1 MRPRPGVGYGEAPGA
16 FVASGLEIRQGAA
29 MSDQVI
35 VSSSDGVCEI
45 QLNRPEKRNAITQAM
60 YGALVD
66 ALNEARA
73 NDGVRVVLISGA
85 GASFTAGND
94 LNDFITADLSDENN
108 AVRFLR
114 LLPTFRKVLIAAV
127 HGQTVGIGVTMLLHC
142 DLVVAASN
150 AQLTMPFVKLGLV
163 PEAGSS
169 LLLPRAI
176 GHHRA
181 AELLLLGKP
190 FDAAAGLEMGIV
202 NRVVEEKALM
212 EEARKLAREV
222 AAQPPGALLTAKRLL
237 KSETGSVAA
246 RVEEELE
253 AFREQ
258 LGSAEFKAAAQAFFG
273 KGRGGGASGGSP
285 GGAGGGAGGG
295 ASGGGGGA
303 GRG

>member
-1 MRPRPGVGYGEAPGA
+1 
-16 FVASGLEIRQGAA
+16 
-29 MSDQVI
+29 MSDQII
-35 VSSSDGVCEI
+35 VSRSDGVCEI
-45 QLNRPEKRNAITQAM
+45 QLNRPEKRNAITLAM

-73 NDGVRVVLISGA
+73 DDGVRVVLISGA

-94 LNDFITADLSDENN
+94 FNDFITQADLGDDNN

-114 LLPTFRKVLIAAV
+114 LLPTFRKVLIAAI
-127 HGQTVGIGVTMLLHC
+127 HGHAVGIGVTMLLHC
-142 DLVVAASN
+142 DLVVAARS
-150 AQLTMPFVKLGLV
+150 ARMMMPFVKLGLV

-169 LLLPRAI
+169 LLLPRTV

-202 NRVVEEKALM
+202 NRVVEDKALM
-212 EEARKLAREV
+212 DEARNLARTV
-222 AAQPPGALLTAKRLL
+222 AEQPLTALLTTKRLL
-237 KSETGSVAA
+237 RSEVGTVSA

-258 LGSAEFKAAAQAFFG
+258 LGSAEFKAAMQAFFG
-273 KGRGGGASGGSP
+273 KSRP
-285 GGAGGGAGGG
+285 GG
-295 ASGGGGGA
+295 
-303 GRG
+303 

>member
-1 MRPRPGVGYGEAPGA
+1 MHATPRLLRPRVGYAEAPGA
-16 FVASGLEIRQGAA
+16 FMASGHEIRQGDA

-60 YGALVD
+60 YGALVE

-73 NDGVRVVLISGA
+73 DDSVRVVLFSGA

-94 LNDFITADLSDENN
+94 LNDFVTADLSDENN

-114 LLPTFRKVLIAAV
+114 LLPAFRKVLVAAV

-142 DLVVAASN
+142 DLVVAASST
-150 AQLTMPFVKLGLV
+150 QMTMPFVKLGLV

-190 FDAAAGLEMGIV
+190 FDAAAGFEMGLV
-202 NRVVEEKALM
+202 NRVVEDKALM
-212 EEARKLAREV
+212 DEARNLARAV
-222 AAQPPGALLTAKRLL
+222 AAQPPSALLTTKRLL
-237 KSETGSVAA
+237 RSETGTVSA

-273 KGRGGGASGGSP
+273 KGRGGG
-285 GGAGGGAGGG
+285 
-295 ASGGGGGA
+295 
-303 GRG
+303 